1 MFLFCSNKPW
11 TTELI
16 RRKISALRLE
26 MADVEA
32 AVRELVERDRDCTEK
47 ALAQMDLRRK
57 INLLIG
63 EWKAAVGGDVLP
75 NVRDRMSL
83 RSAKASGS
91 PLRVI
96 ARR

>member
-1 MFLFCSNKPW
+1 MDNRIN
-11 TTELI
+11 EI

-32 AVRELVERDRDCTEK
+32 SVRELVDRDRDCTEQ

-63 EWKAAVGGDVLP
+63 EWKAAGGGDVLP
-75 NVRDRMSL
+75 DIRDRV
-83 RSAKASGS
+83 RSVKKIDKPASV
-91 PLRVI
+91 R

>member
-1 MFLFCSNKPW
+1 MDNRIN
-11 TTELI
+11 EI

-26 MADVEA
+26 MADIEVS
-32 AVRELVERDRDCTEK
+32 VRELVERDRDCTEK

-63 EWKAAVGGDVLP
+63 EWKAAGGGDVLP
-75 NVRDRMSL
+75 NVRDRMRL
-83 RSAKASGS
+83 RSAKAAGS
-91 PLRVI
+91 PLRVV

>member
-1 MFLFCSNKPW
+1 
-11 TTELI
+11 
-16 RRKISALRLE
+16 

-32 AVRELVERDRDCTEK
+32 SVRGLVDRDRDCTEK

-63 EWKAAVGGDVLP
+63 EWKAAGGGEMLP
-75 NVRDRMSL
+75 DIRDRVRL
-83 RSAKASGS
+83 RTLKSEIRPVRLA
-91 PLRVI
+91 

>member
-1 MFLFCSNKPW
+1 
-11 TTELI
+11 
-16 RRKISALRLE
+16 

-63 EWKAAVGGDVLP
+63 EWKAAGGGDVLP
-75 NVRDRMSL
+75 NVRDRMRL
-83 RSAKASGS
+83 RHAKASGN